1 MRRTELI
8 KRIGKTAKAQ
18 GAEAIFT
25 EGGSHT
31 KVRLGDR
38 QTVIPRHNEINEHTA
53 RAILK
58 HLEGEG
64 K

>member
-8 KRIGKTAKAQ
+8 KRIGKIAKAQ
-18 GAEAIFT
+18 GVEAVYT

-38 QTVIPRHNEINEHTA
+38 QTVIPRHNEVNEHTA
-53 RAILK
+53 RGILRF
-58 HLEGEG
+58 LEGEG